1 MVEYIVIA
9 AFIIGVIVGAG
20 ILAYGFKLGFRASY
34 EIRECKEQED
44 MGKGL
49 FGHKEP
55 AEFELLEQ
63 ENEKTVS

>member
-9 AFIIGVIVGAG
+9 VFIIGVIVGAG
-20 ILAYGFKLGFRASY
+20 ILAYGFKIGFRASY

-49 FGHKEP
+49 FPGKDP
-55 AEFELLEQ
+55 PEFELLDS
-63 ENEKTVS
+63 KDDK